1 MNTLLICFI
10 ALIIVCVTIV
20 FFGYKFT
27 FEKKFLNLKEW
38 SMIGVGLL
46 LMTLCYFTYD
56 TGNKVNSKMNVVV
69 NIPREFISEHDSV
82 SDLRLNDTILFNYLI
97 NMKVNNPEIILVQAK
112 IESANYKSGLFNS
125 NFNLF
130 GMKTSVNRQTLNS
143 GSKGQYQSYGK
154 WQDSVVDYVLWM
166 NHNGLD
172 KFDQN
177 GYLAYLGK
185 HYAEDPNYVT
195 KLRSELKRI
204 NFENLKY

>member
-10 ALIIVCVTIV
+10 SLIVICVTLLFV
-20 FFGYKFT
+20 GYKFT
-27 FEKKFLNLKEW
+27 FEKKFLNIKEW
-38 SMIGVGLL
+38 SMIGVGLV
-46 LMTLCYFTYD
+46 LMTLGYFTYD
-56 TGNKVNSKMNVVV
+56 TGDKVNSKMNVVV
-69 NIPREFISEHDSV
+69 NVPREFISEHDSV
-82 SDLRLNDTILFNYLI
+82 SDLNLNDTILYNYLI
-97 NMKVNNPEIILVQAK
+97 NMKVSNPEIILVQAK
-112 IESANYKSGLFNS
+112 IESANYKSDLFKT

-143 GSKGQYQSYGK
+143 GSKGQYQSYDK

-177 GYLAYLGK
+177 GYLTYLGK
-185 HYAEDPNYVT
+185 HYAEDPNYVI
-195 KLRSELKRI
+195 KLKSQLKNI